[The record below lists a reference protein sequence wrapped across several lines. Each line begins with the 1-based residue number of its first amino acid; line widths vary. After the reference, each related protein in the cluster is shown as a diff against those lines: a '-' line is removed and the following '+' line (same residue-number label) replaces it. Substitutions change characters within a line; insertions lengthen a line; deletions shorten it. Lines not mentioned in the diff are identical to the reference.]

1 MSRKLK
7 IDTGEP
13 KLGPYTPGINVKD
26 HIWLSGQIDVAAGDD
41 IESQTTGTLAKIDD
55 LLAAANS
62 SKADLVKVTILM
74 TDIGFYGKI
83 NEVYSEWLGDT
94 IAPARAAYEV
104 SNLPG
109 GALVEIVC
117 EAFRN
122 SGEYRTDLPAEL
134 EEALV

>member
-7 IDTGEP
+7 IDTGEL

-26 HIWLSGQIDVAAGDD
+26 HIWLSGQIDLDSGDD
-41 IESQTTGTLAKIDD
+41 IESQTIGTLAKVDD

-62 SKADLVKVTILM
+62 SKSDLVKVTILM
-74 TDIGFYGKI
+74 TTIAIYSII
-83 NEVYSEWLGDT
+83 NQVYSDWLGDT
-94 IAPARAAYEV
+94 IPPARAAYEV

-122 SGEYRTDLPAEL
+122 SGEFRTDLPPEL